1 MLTITVTT
9 PLGEIEI
16 QHSKKTAK
24 AIGSKDAVDFWNNDV
39 REGLFGVHGHL
50 FDKDKCDIAD
60 VINAAIDSVG
70 LSNIKIPE
78 KARLQAVKD
87 LQSYPT
93 GYSTD
98 PLP

>member
-1 MLTITVTT
+1 MLTITIST
-9 PLGEIEI
+9 PLGDIEI
-16 QHSKKTAK
+16 QHSKQTAK
-24 AIGSKDAVDFWNNDV
+24 AVGNQRAVEFWNNDV
-39 REGLFGVHGHL
+39 KEGLFGVHGHL
-50 FDKDKCDIAD
+50 FDKNKCDIAD
-60 VINAAIDSVG
+60 VINAAVDSVG
-70 LSNIKIPE
+70 LSNVKIPE